1 MAFQTSHIFKSEIA
15 EFKIEEK
22 LKGNAIL
29 HVLFDGKFNHLS
41 DFDSAISA
49 FWAVSDRKTGFL
61 AWDSIAPELA
71 TTMAKEPPPPL
82 FIITAVWD
90 GRGPMH
96 GSRKIFTK
104 PQFTLAAATAVAEKL
119 KPEWKRRRI
128 YQLA

>member
-1 MAFQTSHIFKSEIA
+1 MKARSRIVAVQA
-15 EFKIEEK
+15 EFAIE
-22 LKGNAIL
+22 LPDTA
-29 HVLFDGKFNHLS
+29 
-41 DFDSAISA
+41 
-49 FWAVSDRKTGFL
+49 
-61 AWDSIAPELA
+61 
-71 TTMAKEPPPPL
+71 EPPPPL

-104 PQFTLAAATAVAEKL
+104 PLFTLAAATAVAEKL